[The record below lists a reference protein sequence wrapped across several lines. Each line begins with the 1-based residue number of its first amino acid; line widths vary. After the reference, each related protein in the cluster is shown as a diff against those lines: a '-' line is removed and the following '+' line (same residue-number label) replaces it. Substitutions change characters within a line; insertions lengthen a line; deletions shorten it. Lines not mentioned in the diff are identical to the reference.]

1 MYLASV
7 SWKSVKLAVRLMVF
21 STLFLLTRSAVVG
34 AQPWTAVGSTG
45 VIVSGSLSYDCAD
58 QAIGF
63 FRQSPIV
70 VNCLGLPVIKEP
82 VVTDP
87 NIGLLPPLPKGSGR
101 VVYNVVAE
109 PELEGAGASPA
120 LTVRYLVSDNAHQ
133 HITVRLI
140 QQPRYST
147 STAVD
152 VLLTLNSDSLPASS
166 FTQTQ
171 TVETCSGQALDFDNN
186 AYYITADIS
195 NANTTGGAA
204 GVYQVVVGPANC
216 IF

>member
-1 MYLASV
+1 MYLGSV
-7 SWKSVKLAVRLMVF
+7 SWKSVKLLARLVVF
-21 STLFLLTRSAVVG
+21 SSLFLLARSAPAG

-70 VNCLGLPVIKEP
+70 VNCLAPPVSKEA

-87 NIGLLPPLPKGSGR
+87 DIGLLPPLPKGSGR

-109 PELEGAGASPA
+109 PDLEEARVSPG
-120 LTVRYLVSDNAHQ
+120 LTVRYLVSDKANQ

-140 QQPRYST
+140 QQPRDST

-152 VLLTLNSDSLPASS
+152 VLLTLNSDTLPASS
-166 FTQTQ
+166 STQTQ
-171 TVETCSGQALDFDNN
+171 TVQTCSGQPLDFDNN

-195 NANTTGGAA
+195 NADTTGGAA

>member
-1 MYLASV
+1 MHLASV
-7 SWKSVKLAVRLMVF
+7 SWKPVKLLVRLLVF
-21 STLFLLTRSAVVG
+21 SSLFLVAWSAVAG

-70 VNCLGLPVIKEP
+70 VNCLAPPVSKEA

-87 NIGLLPPLPKGSGR
+87 HLGLLPPLPKGSGR
-101 VVYNVVAE
+101 VVYNVVFE
-109 PELEGAGASPA
+109 PDLGVEAPPS
-120 LTVRYLVSDNAHQ
+120 LTVRYLVSDKAHQ

-140 QQPRYST
+140 QQPRNSF

-152 VLLTLNSDSLPASS
+152 VLLTLNSDTLLASS
-166 FTQTQ
+166 STQTQ
-171 TVETCSGQALDFDNN
+171 TVGNCSGQALDFDNN
-186 AYYITADIS
+186 AYYIAADVS
-195 NANTTGGAA
+195 NANTSGGSV